1 MSLQTELRG
10 FHHVKL
16 PVSDVRASAGW
27 YERVL
32 GLAVAI
38 EFVEDGELRG
48 VAMRDPG
55 HTLMIALR
63 EEPGRAA
70 ALGGFDPLALAVPTL
85 EALRAWTARLDALGV
100 PHAGIAEGSIGWLIG
115 GLIDPDGVEIRLYTL
130 EGRT

>member
-1 MSLQTELRG
+1 MSLQNQLQG

-16 PVSDVRASAGW
+16 PVSDVRESAGW

-38 EFVEDGELRG
+38 EFVEDGVLRG

-55 HTLMIALR
+55 HTLLIALR
-63 EEPGRAA
+63 EEPHRAA
-70 ALGGFDPLALAVPTL
+70 ALGGFDPLAIAVPTL

-100 PHAGIAEGSIGWLIG
+100 PHTGIAEGSVGWLVG